1 MTTLFK
7 TLKDDWSISATVAGF
22 LAVLISYSGPLII
35 FFQAA
40 QKAEVSNAMMVSW
53 IWGISIGAA
62 VAGIF
67 LSIKFKVPVI
77 TAWSAPG
84 TALLVTLFPHI
95 SLNEAIAAYIT
106 TAIVIFFIGIT
117 GYFDKLLKWI
127 PQDVAAG
134 MMAGILFQFGVGLF
148 TASDSMPIIVFSML
162 LIFLIAKRLTPRYA
176 MIWVLITGIVLSL
189 ALGKMNPVTFDF
201 NLAIP
206 QWITPEWTWNA
217 TLNLTLPLILVS
229 LTGQFLPG
237 MAIMRLSGYDTPA
250 KPIITATS
258 IASLAVACVGG
269 ITIVLASITAALCMG
284 KDAHELKE
292 KRYIAGIA
300 NGLFYI
306 LGGLFAG
313 SIVMLFSL
321 LPKELV
327 AALAGLALL
336 GAIATNIS
344 AAMKSDEHR
353 DAALITFLATASG
366 MHFLGLSSV
375 FWGICIGVIAHLIL
389 SKKPTLTPSDTQFV
403 PNVQAL
409 DQPVQNIQLQN
420 IQPKDDR
427 SSPQTTSSSI
437 ISKANG
443 S

>member
-1 MTTLFK
+1 MATLFK
-7 TLKDDWSISATVAGF
+7 TLKNDWSISATVAGF

-40 QKAEVSNAMMVSW
+40 QRAHVSTDMMVSW

-62 VAGIF
+62 VSGIY
-67 LSIKFKVPVI
+67 LSIKYKTPVI

-84 TALLVTLFPHI
+84 TALLVTLFPNI
-95 SLNEAIAAYIT
+95 SLNEAVAAYIT
-106 TAIVIFFIGIT
+106 SAIVIFLIGIT

-134 MMAGILFQFGVGLF
+134 MMAGILFQFGISLF
-148 TASDSMPIIVFSML
+148 TASDSMPLIVFSML
-162 LIFLIAKRLTPRYA
+162 IVFLIAKRLMPRYT
-176 MIWVLITGIVLSL
+176 MIWVLAAGVLLSL
-189 ALGKMNPVTFDF
+189 ILGKMNPVDVSF

-206 QWITPEWTWNA
+206 QWISPEWTWNS
-217 TLNLTLPLILVS
+217 TLNLAVPLILVS

-237 MAIMRLSGYDTPA
+237 MAIMKLSGYDTPA

-300 NGLFYI
+300 NGIFYI

-344 AAMKSDEHR
+344 VAMKNDGQR
-353 DAALITFLATASG
+353 DAALITFLASASG

-375 FWGICIGVIAHLIL
+375 FWGICIGVIAHFI
-389 SKKPTLTPSDTQFV
+389 LTP
-403 PNVQAL
+403 
-409 DQPVQNIQLQN
+409 
-420 IQPKDDR
+420 R
-427 SSPQTTSSSI
+427 S
-437 ISKANG
+437 
-443 S
+443 

>member
-1 MTTLFK
+1 MATL
-7 TLKDDWSISATVAGF
+7 LKILKNDWSISATVAGF

-40 QKAEVSNAMMVSW
+40 QRAHVSTDMMVSW

-62 VAGIF
+62 VSGIY
-67 LSIKFKVPVI
+67 LSIKYKTPVI

-84 TALLVTLFPHI
+84 TALLVTLFPNV
-95 SLNEAIAAYIT
+95 SLNEAVAAYIT
-106 TAIVIFFIGIT
+106 SAIVIFLIGVT

-134 MMAGILFQFGVGLF
+134 MMAGILFQFGIGLF
-148 TASDSMPIIVFSML
+148 TASDSMPFIVFSML
-162 LIFLIAKRLTPRYA
+162 IVFLIAKRLMPRYT
-176 MIWVLITGIVLSL
+176 MIWVLAAGVLLSL
-189 ALGKMNPVTFDF
+189 ILGKMNPVDVSFS
-201 NLAIP
+201 LAIP
-206 QWITPEWTWNA
+206 QWISPEWTWNS
-217 TLNLTLPLILVS
+217 TLNLAVPLILVS

-237 MAIMRLSGYDTPA
+237 MAIMKLSGYDTPA
-250 KPIITATS
+250 KPIITVTS

-300 NGLFYI
+300 NGIFYI

-344 AAMKSDEHR
+344 VAMKNDSQR

-375 FWGICIGVIAHLIL
+375 FWGICIGVIAHFI
-389 SKKPTLTPSDTQFV
+389 LTP
-403 PNVQAL
+403 
-409 DQPVQNIQLQN
+409 
-420 IQPKDDR
+420 R
-427 SSPQTTSSSI
+427 STPAT
-437 ISKANG
+437 N
-443 S
+443 

>member
-1 MTTLFK
+1 MATLLK
-7 TLKDDWSISATVAGF
+7 TLKNDWSISATVAGF

-40 QKAEVSNAMMVSW
+40 QRAHVSTDMMVSW

-62 VAGIF
+62 VSGIY
-67 LSIKFKVPVI
+67 LSIKYKTPVI

-84 TALLVTLFPHI
+84 TALLVTLFPNV
-95 SLNEAIAAYIT
+95 SLNEAVAAYIT
-106 TAIVIFFIGIT
+106 SAIVIFLIGVT

-134 MMAGILFQFGVGLF
+134 MMAGILFQFGIGLF
-148 TASDSMPIIVFSML
+148 TASDSMPFIVFSML
-162 LIFLIAKRLTPRYA
+162 IVFLIAKRLMPRYT
-176 MIWVLITGIVLSL
+176 MIWVLAAGVLLSL
-189 ALGKMNPVTFDF
+189 ILSKMNPVDVSFS
-201 NLAIP
+201 LAIP
-206 QWITPEWTWNA
+206 QWISPEWTWNS
-217 TLNLTLPLILVS
+217 TLNLAIPLILVS

-237 MAIMRLSGYDTPA
+237 MAIMKLSGYDTPA
-250 KPIITATS
+250 KPIITVTS

-300 NGLFYI
+300 NGIFYI

-344 AAMKSDEHR
+344 VAMKNDNQR

-375 FWGICIGVIAHLIL
+375 FWGICIGVIAHFI
-389 SKKPTLTPSDTQFV
+389 LTP
-403 PNVQAL
+403 
-409 DQPVQNIQLQN
+409 
-420 IQPKDDR
+420 R
-427 SSPQTTSSSI
+427 STPAT
-437 ISKANG
+437 N
-443 S
+443 

>member
-1 MTTLFK
+1 MATLLK
-7 TLKDDWSISATVAGF
+7 TLKNDWSISATVAGF

-40 QKAEVSNAMMVSW
+40 QRAHVSTDMMVSW

-62 VAGIF
+62 VSGIY
-67 LSIKFKVPVI
+67 LSIKYKTPVI

-84 TALLVTLFPHI
+84 TALLVTLFPNV
-95 SLNEAIAAYIT
+95 SLNEAVAAYIT
-106 TAIVIFFIGIT
+106 SAIVIFLIGVT

-134 MMAGILFQFGVGLF
+134 MMAGILFQFGIGLF
-148 TASDSMPIIVFSML
+148 TASDSMPFIVFSML
-162 LIFLIAKRLTPRYA
+162 IVFLIAKRLMPRYT
-176 MIWVLITGIVLSL
+176 MIWVLAAGVLLSL
-189 ALGKMNPVTFDF
+189 FLGKMNPVDVSFS
-201 NLAIP
+201 LAIP
-206 QWITPEWTWNA
+206 QWISPEWTWNS
-217 TLNLTLPLILVS
+217 TLNLAVPLILVS

-237 MAIMRLSGYDTPA
+237 MAIMKLSGYNTPA

-300 NGLFYI
+300 NGIFYI

-344 AAMKSDEHR
+344 VAMKNDSQR

-375 FWGICIGVIAHLIL
+375 FWGICIGVIAHFI
-389 SKKPTLTPSDTQFV
+389 LTP
-403 PNVQAL
+403 
-409 DQPVQNIQLQN
+409 
-420 IQPKDDR
+420 R
-427 SSPQTTSSSI
+427 STPAT
-437 ISKANG
+437 N
-443 S
+443 

>member
-1 MTTLFK
+1 MATL
-7 TLKDDWSISATVAGF
+7 LKILKNDWSISATVAGF

-40 QKAEVSNAMMVSW
+40 QRAHVSTDMMVSW

-62 VAGIF
+62 VSGIY
-67 LSIKFKVPVI
+67 LSIKYKTPVI

-84 TALLVTLFPHI
+84 TALLVTLFPNV
-95 SLNEAIAAYIT
+95 SLNEAVAAYIT
-106 TAIVIFFIGIT
+106 SAIVIFLIGVT

-134 MMAGILFQFGVGLF
+134 MMAGILFQFGIGLF
-148 TASDSMPIIVFSML
+148 TASDSMPFIVFSML
-162 LIFLIAKRLTPRYA
+162 IVFLIAKRLMPRYT
-176 MIWVLITGIVLSL
+176 MIWVLAAGVLLSL
-189 ALGKMNPVTFDF
+189 ILGKMNPVDVSF

-206 QWITPEWTWNA
+206 QWISPEWTWNS
-217 TLNLTLPLILVS
+217 TLNLAIPLILVS

-237 MAIMRLSGYDTPA
+237 MAIMKLSGYGTPA
-250 KPIITATS
+250 KPIITVTS

-300 NGLFYI
+300 NGIFYI

-344 AAMKSDEHR
+344 VAMKNDNQR

-375 FWGICIGVIAHLIL
+375 FWGICIGVIAHFI
-389 SKKPTLTPSDTQFV
+389 LTP
-403 PNVQAL
+403 
-409 DQPVQNIQLQN
+409 
-420 IQPKDDR
+420 R
-427 SSPQTTSSSI
+427 STPAT
-437 ISKANG
+437 N
-443 S
+443 

>member
-1 MTTLFK
+1 MAPLFK
-7 TLKDDWSISATVAGF
+7 TLKNDWSISATVAGF

-40 QKAEVSNAMMVSW
+40 QRAHVSTDMMVSW

-62 VAGIF
+62 VSGIY
-67 LSIKFKVPVI
+67 LSIKYKTPVI

-84 TALLVTLFPHI
+84 TALLVTLFPNI
-95 SLNEAIAAYIT
+95 SLNEAVAAYIT
-106 TAIVIFFIGIT
+106 SAIVIFLIGIT

-134 MMAGILFQFGVGLF
+134 MMAGILFQFGISLF
-148 TASDSMPIIVFSML
+148 TASDSMPLIVFSML
-162 LIFLIAKRLTPRYA
+162 IVFLIAKRLMPRYT
-176 MIWVLITGIVLSL
+176 MIWVLAAGVLLSL
-189 ALGKMNPVTFDF
+189 ILGKMNPVDVSF

-206 QWITPEWTWNA
+206 QWISPEWTWNS
-217 TLNLTLPLILVS
+217 TLNLAVPLILVS

-237 MAIMRLSGYDTPA
+237 MAIMKLSGYDTPA

-269 ITIVLASITAALCMG
+269 ITTVLASITAALCMG

-300 NGLFYI
+300 NGIFYI

-344 AAMKSDEHR
+344 VAMKNDGQR
-353 DAALITFLATASG
+353 DAALITFLASASG

-375 FWGICIGVIAHLIL
+375 FWGICIGVIAHFI
-389 SKKPTLTPSDTQFV
+389 LTP
-403 PNVQAL
+403 
-409 DQPVQNIQLQN
+409 
-420 IQPKDDR
+420 R
-427 SSPQTTSSSI
+427 STPAT
-437 ISKANG
+437 N
-443 S
+443 

>member
-1 MTTLFK
+1 MATLLK
-7 TLKDDWSISATVAGF
+7 TLKNDWSISATVAGF

-40 QKAEVSNAMMVSW
+40 QRAHVSTDMMVSW

-62 VAGIF
+62 VSGIY
-67 LSIKFKVPVI
+67 LSIKYKTPVI

-84 TALLVTLFPHI
+84 TALLVTLFPNV
-95 SLNEAIAAYIT
+95 SLNEAVAAYIT
-106 TAIVIFFIGIT
+106 SAIVIFLIGVT

-134 MMAGILFQFGVGLF
+134 MMAGILFQFGIGLF
-148 TASDSMPIIVFSML
+148 TASDSMPFIVFSML
-162 LIFLIAKRLTPRYA
+162 IVFLIAKRLMPRYT
-176 MIWVLITGIVLSL
+176 MIWVLAAGVLLSL
-189 ALGKMNPVTFDF
+189 ILGKMNPVDVSFS
-201 NLAIP
+201 LAIP
-206 QWITPEWTWNA
+206 QWISPEWTWNS
-217 TLNLTLPLILVS
+217 TLNLAVPLILVS

-237 MAIMRLSGYDTPA
+237 MAIMKLSGYDTPA
-250 KPIITATS
+250 KPIITVTS

-300 NGLFYI
+300 NGIFYI

-344 AAMKSDEHR
+344 VAMKNDNQR

-375 FWGICIGVIAHLIL
+375 FWGICIGVIAHFIL
-389 SKKPTLTPSDTQFV
+389 
-403 PNVQAL
+403 
-409 DQPVQNIQLQN
+409 
-420 IQPKDDR
+420 
-427 SSPQTTSSSI
+427 
-437 ISKANG
+437 
-443 S
+443 

>member
-1 MTTLFK
+1 MATLFK
-7 TLKDDWSISATVAGF
+7 TLKNDWSISTTVAGF

-40 QKAEVSNAMMVSW
+40 QRAHVSTDMMVSW

-62 VAGIF
+62 VSGIY
-67 LSIKFKVPVI
+67 LSIKYKTPVI

-84 TALLVTLFPHI
+84 TALLVTLFPNI
-95 SLNEAIAAYIT
+95 SLNEAVAAYIT
-106 TAIVIFFIGIT
+106 SAIVIFLIGIT

-134 MMAGILFQFGVGLF
+134 MMAGILFQFGISLF
-148 TASDSMPIIVFSML
+148 TASDSMPLIVFSML
-162 LIFLIAKRLTPRYA
+162 FVFLVAKRLMPRYT
-176 MIWVLITGIVLSL
+176 MIWVLAAGVLLSL
-189 ALGKMNPVTFDF
+189 ILGKMNPVDVSF

-206 QWITPEWTWNA
+206 QWISPEWTWNS
-217 TLNLTLPLILVS
+217 TLNLAVPLILVS

-237 MAIMRLSGYDTPA
+237 MAIMKLSGYDTPA

-300 NGLFYI
+300 NGIFYI

-344 AAMKSDEHR
+344 VAMKNDGQR
-353 DAALITFLATASG
+353 DAALITFLASASG

-375 FWGICIGVIAHLIL
+375 FWGICIGVIAHFI
-389 SKKPTLTPSDTQFV
+389 LTP
-403 PNVQAL
+403 
-409 DQPVQNIQLQN
+409 
-420 IQPKDDR
+420 R
-427 SSPQTTSSSI
+427 STPAT
-437 ISKANG
+437 N
-443 S
+443 

>member
-1 MTTLFK
+1 MATLFK
-7 TLKDDWSISATVAGF
+7 TLKNDWSISATVAGF

-40 QKAEVSNAMMVSW
+40 QRAHVSTDMMVSW

-62 VAGIF
+62 VSGIY
-67 LSIKFKVPVI
+67 LSIKYKTPVI

-84 TALLVTLFPHI
+84 TALLVTLFPNI
-95 SLNEAIAAYIT
+95 SLNEAVAAYIT
-106 TAIVIFFIGIT
+106 SAIVIFLIGVT

-134 MMAGILFQFGVGLF
+134 MMAGILFQFGISLF
-148 TASDSMPIIVFSML
+148 TASDSMPLIVFSML
-162 LIFLIAKRLTPRYA
+162 IVFLIAKRLMPRYT
-176 MIWVLITGIVLSL
+176 MIWVLAAGVLLSL
-189 ALGKMNPVTFDF
+189 ILGKMNPVDVSF

-206 QWITPEWTWNA
+206 QWISPEWTWNS
-217 TLNLTLPLILVS
+217 TLNLAVPLILVS

-237 MAIMRLSGYDTPA
+237 MAIMKLSGYDTPA

-258 IASLAVACVGG
+258 IASLAVACIGG

-300 NGLFYI
+300 NGIFYI

-344 AAMKSDEHR
+344 VAMKNDGQR
-353 DAALITFLATASG
+353 DAALITFLASASG

-375 FWGICIGVIAHLIL
+375 FWGICIGVIAHFI
-389 SKKPTLTPSDTQFV
+389 LTP
-403 PNVQAL
+403 
-409 DQPVQNIQLQN
+409 
-420 IQPKDDR
+420 R
-427 SSPQTTSSSI
+427 SNPAT
-437 ISKANG
+437 N
-443 S
+443 

>member
-1 MTTLFK
+1 MATLFK
-7 TLKDDWSISATVAGF
+7 TLKNDWSISATVAGF

-40 QKAEVSNAMMVSW
+40 QRAHVSTDMMVSW

-62 VAGIF
+62 VSGIY
-67 LSIKFKVPVI
+67 LSIKYNTPVI

-84 TALLVTLFPHI
+84 TALLVTLFPNI
-95 SLNEAIAAYIT
+95 SLNEAVAAYIT
-106 TAIVIFFIGIT
+106 SAIVIFLIGIT

-134 MMAGILFQFGVGLF
+134 MMAGILFQFGISLF
-148 TASDSMPIIVFSML
+148 TASDSMPLIVFSML
-162 LIFLIAKRLTPRYA
+162 IVFLIAKRLMPRYT
-176 MIWVLITGIVLSL
+176 MIWVLAAGVLLSL
-189 ALGKMNPVTFDF
+189 ILGKMNPVDVSF

-206 QWITPEWTWNA
+206 QWISPEWTWNS
-217 TLNLTLPLILVS
+217 TLNLAVPLILVS

-237 MAIMRLSGYDTPA
+237 MAIMKLSGYDTPA

-300 NGLFYI
+300 NGIFYI

-344 AAMKSDEHR
+344 VAMKNDGQR
-353 DAALITFLATASG
+353 DAALITFLASASG

-375 FWGICIGVIAHLIL
+375 FWGICIGVIAHFI
-389 SKKPTLTPSDTQFV
+389 LTP
-403 PNVQAL
+403 
-409 DQPVQNIQLQN
+409 
-420 IQPKDDR
+420 R
-427 SSPQTTSSSI
+427 STPAT
-437 ISKANG
+437 N
-443 S
+443 

>member
-1 MTTLFK
+1 MATLLK

-40 QKAEVSNAMMVSW
+40 QKAQVSSAMMISW

-67 LSIKFKVPVI
+67 LSIKYKVPII

-95 SLNEAIAAYIT
+95 SLNEAVAAYIT
-106 TAIVIFFIGIT
+106 SAVVIFLVGIT
-117 GYFDKLLKWI
+117 GYFDKLLRWI

-134 MMAGILFQFGVGLF
+134 MMAGILFQFGLGLF
-148 TASDSMPIIVFSML
+148 TASDSMPIIVFGML
-162 LIFLIAKRLTPRYA
+162 AVFLVAKRLVPRYA
-176 MIWVLITGIVLSL
+176 MVWVLVCGVGLSL
-189 ALGKMNPVTFDF
+189 FLGKMNPVDVHFS
-201 NLAIP
+201 LAIP
-206 QWITPEWTWNA
+206 QFIRPQWSWNS
-217 TLNLTLPLILVS
+217 TLNLAIPLILVS
-229 LTGQFLPG
+229 LSGQFLPG
-237 MAIMRLSGYDTPA
+237 MAMMKISGYDTPA

-300 NGLFYI
+300 NGIFYI

-336 GAIATNIS
+336 GAIGTNITV
-344 AAMKSDEHR
+344 AMKSDAHR

-375 FWGICIGVIAHLIL
+375 FWGICIGVIAHLVL
-389 SKKPTLTPSDTQFV
+389 SKPAAKTT
-403 PNVQAL
+403 A
-409 DQPVQNIQLQN
+409 
-420 IQPKDDR
+420 
-427 SSPQTTSSSI
+427 TSSTQ
-437 ISKANG
+437 G

>member
-1 MTTLFK
+1 MNTLFQ
-7 TLKDDWSISATVAGF
+7 TLKNDWSISATVAGF

-40 QKAEVSNAMMVSW
+40 QQAQVSPDMMISW

-62 VAGIF
+62 LAGIF
-67 LSIKFKVPVI
+67 LSIKYKIPVV

-84 TALLVTLFPHI
+84 TALLVTLFPDI
-95 SLNEAIAAYIT
+95 SLNEAVAAYIT
-106 TAIVIFFIGIT
+106 SAVVIFFIGIT
-117 GYFDKLLKWI
+117 GYFDKLLSWI
-127 PQDVAAG
+127 PQEVAAG
-134 MMAGILFQFGVGLF
+134 MMAGILLQFGLGLF
-148 TASDSMPIIVFSML
+148 TATDTMPYIVFGML
-162 LIFLIAKRLTPRYA
+162 AVFLLAKRFSPRYA
-176 MIWVLITGIVLSL
+176 MVWVLVAGVVLSML
-189 ALGKMNPVTFDF
+189 LGKINPVTADF
-201 NLAIP
+201 SLAIP
-206 QWITPEWTWNA
+206 QFIAPEWTWNS
-217 TLNLTLPLILVS
+217 TLNLALPLILVS
-229 LTGQFLPG
+229 LSGQFLPG
-237 MAIMRLSGYDTPA
+237 MAILKLSGYDTPA
-250 KPIITATS
+250 KPIITTTS

-321 LPKELV
+321 MPKELI

-344 AAMKSDEHR
+344 VAMGKESQR

-375 FWGICIGVIAHLIL
+375 FWGICIGLVAHFLL
-389 SKKPTLTPSDTQFV
+389 SQKNRNAVPVTASD
-403 PNVQAL
+403 
-409 DQPVQNIQLQN
+409 
-420 IQPKDDR
+420 
-427 SSPQTTSSSI
+427 
-437 ISKANG
+437 SKRV
-443 S
+443 

>member
-1 MTTLFK
+1 MATLFK
-7 TLKDDWSISATVAGF
+7 TLKNDWSISATVAGF

-40 QKAEVSNAMMVSW
+40 QRAHVSTDMMVSW

-62 VAGIF
+62 VSGIY
-67 LSIKFKVPVI
+67 LSIKYKTPVI

-84 TALLVTLFPHI
+84 TALLVTLFPNI
-95 SLNEAIAAYIT
+95 SLNEAVAAYIT
-106 TAIVIFFIGIT
+106 SAIVIFLIGIT

-134 MMAGILFQFGVGLF
+134 MMAGILFQFGISLF
-148 TASDSMPIIVFSML
+148 TASDSMPLIVFSML
-162 LIFLIAKRLTPRYA
+162 IVFLIAKRLMPRYT
-176 MIWVLITGIVLSL
+176 MIWVLAAGVLLSL
-189 ALGKMNPVTFDF
+189 ILGKMNPVDVSF

-206 QWITPEWTWNA
+206 QWISPEWTWNS
-217 TLNLTLPLILVS
+217 TLNLAVPLILVS

-237 MAIMRLSGYDTPA
+237 MAIMKLSGYDTPA

-300 NGLFYI
+300 NGIFYI

-336 GAIATNIS
+336 SAIATNIS
-344 AAMKSDEHR
+344 VAMKNDGQR
-353 DAALITFLATASG
+353 DAALITFLASASG

-375 FWGICIGVIAHLIL
+375 FWGICIGVIAHFI
-389 SKKPTLTPSDTQFV
+389 LTP
-403 PNVQAL
+403 
-409 DQPVQNIQLQN
+409 
-420 IQPKDDR
+420 R
-427 SSPQTTSSSI
+427 STPAT
-437 ISKANG
+437 N
-443 S
+443 

>member
-1 MTTLFK
+1 MATLFR
-7 TLKDDWSISATVAGF
+7 TLKADWSISATVAGF

-40 QKAEVSNAMMVSW
+40 QQTNVSSAMMISW

-62 VAGIF
+62 VAGIY
-67 LSIKFKVPVI
+67 LSIRYKTPVI

-95 SLNEAIAAYIT
+95 SLNEAVGAYIT
-106 TAIVIFFIGIT
+106 SALVIFAIGAT

-134 MMAGILFQFGVGLF
+134 MMAGILFQFGLGLF
-148 TASDSMPIIVFSML
+148 KATDSMPIIVFGML
-162 LIFLIAKRLTPRYA
+162 GVYLVAKRLSPRYA
-176 MIWVLITGIVLSL
+176 MIWVLVSGIGLSL
-189 ALGKMNPVTFDF
+189 ILGKMNPVEMNFS
-201 NLAIP
+201 LAIP
-206 QWITPEWTWNA
+206 QFIMPEWSWNS
-217 TLNLTLPLILVS
+217 TLNLTIPLILVS
-229 LTGQFLPG
+229 LSGQFLPG
-237 MAIMRLSGYDTPA
+237 MAIMKLSGYDTPA
-250 KPIITATS
+250 KPIISVTS

-284 KDAHELKE
+284 KDAHELKD
-292 KRYIAGIA
+292 KRYIAGIT
-300 NGLFYI
+300 NGIFYI

-344 AAMKSDEHR
+344 MAMKNDAQR

-375 FWGICIGVIAHLIL
+375 FWGICIGVIAHLVL
-389 SKKPTLTPSDTQFV
+389 SKHEPSTAAVASTQ
-403 PNVQAL
+403 
-409 DQPVQNIQLQN
+409 
-420 IQPKDDR
+420 
-427 SSPQTTSSSI
+427 SSKS
-437 ISKANG
+437 
-443 S
+443 

>member
-1 MTTLFK
+1 MATLFK
-7 TLKDDWSISATVAGF
+7 TLKNDWSISATVAGF

-40 QKAEVSNAMMVSW
+40 QRAHVSTDMMVSW

-62 VAGIF
+62 VSGIY
-67 LSIKFKVPVI
+67 LSIKYKTPVI

-84 TALLVTLFPHI
+84 TALLVTLFPNI
-95 SLNEAIAAYIT
+95 SLNEAVAAYIT
-106 TAIVIFFIGIT
+106 SAIVIFLIGIT

-134 MMAGILFQFGVGLF
+134 MMAGILFQFGISLF
-148 TASDSMPIIVFSML
+148 TASDSMPLIVFSML
-162 LIFLIAKRLTPRYA
+162 IVFLIAKRLMPRYT
-176 MIWVLITGIVLSL
+176 MIWVLAAGVLLSL
-189 ALGKMNPVTFDF
+189 ILGKMNPVDVSF

-206 QWITPEWTWNA
+206 QWISPEWTWNS
-217 TLNLTLPLILVS
+217 TLNLAVPLILVS

-237 MAIMRLSGYDTPA
+237 MAIMKLSGYDTPA

-300 NGLFYI
+300 NGIFYI

-344 AAMKSDEHR
+344 VAMKNDGQR
-353 DAALITFLATASG
+353 DAALITFLASASG

-375 FWGICIGVIAHLIL
+375 FWGICIGVIAHFIL
-389 SKKPTLTPSDTQFV
+389 TLRSTPAT
-403 PNVQAL
+403 N
-409 DQPVQNIQLQN
+409 
-420 IQPKDDR
+420 
-427 SSPQTTSSSI
+427 
-437 ISKANG
+437 
-443 S
+443 

>member
-1 MTTLFK
+1 MATLLK
-7 TLKDDWSISATVAGF
+7 TLKNDWSISATVAGF

-40 QKAEVSNAMMVSW
+40 QRAHVSTDMMVSW

-62 VAGIF
+62 VSGIY
-67 LSIKFKVPVI
+67 LSIKYKTPVI

-95 SLNEAIAAYIT
+95 SLNEAVAAYIT
-106 TAIVIFFIGIT
+106 SAIVIFLIGVT

-134 MMAGILFQFGVGLF
+134 MMAGILFQFGIGLF
-148 TASDSMPIIVFSML
+148 TASDSMPFIVFSML
-162 LIFLIAKRLTPRYA
+162 IVFLVAKRLMPRYT
-176 MIWVLITGIVLSL
+176 MIWVLAAGVLLSL
-189 ALGKMNPVTFDF
+189 ILGKMNPVDVSFS
-201 NLAIP
+201 LAIP
-206 QWITPEWTWNA
+206 QWISPEWTWNS
-217 TLNLTLPLILVS
+217 TLNLSVPLILVS

-237 MAIMRLSGYDTPA
+237 MAIMKLSGYDTPA
-250 KPIITATS
+250 KPIITVTS

-300 NGLFYI
+300 NGIFYI

-344 AAMKSDEHR
+344 VAIKNDNQR

-375 FWGICIGVIAHLIL
+375 FWGICIGVIAHFI
-389 SKKPTLTPSDTQFV
+389 LTP
-403 PNVQAL
+403 
-409 DQPVQNIQLQN
+409 
-420 IQPKDDR
+420 R
-427 SSPQTTSSSI
+427 STS
-437 ISKANG
+437 ATN
-443 S
+443 

>member
-1 MTTLFK
+1 MATLLK
-7 TLKDDWSISATVAGF
+7 TLKNDWSISATVAGF

-40 QKAEVSNAMMVSW
+40 QRAHVSTDMMVSW

-62 VAGIF
+62 VSGIY
-67 LSIKFKVPVI
+67 LSIKYKTPVI

-84 TALLVTLFPHI
+84 TALLVTLFPNI
-95 SLNEAIAAYIT
+95 SLNEAVAAYIT
-106 TAIVIFFIGIT
+106 SAIVIFLIGVT

-134 MMAGILFQFGVGLF
+134 MMAGILFQFGIGLF
-148 TASDSMPIIVFSML
+148 TASDSMPFIVFSML
-162 LIFLIAKRLTPRYA
+162 IVFLIAKRLIPRYT
-176 MIWVLITGIVLSL
+176 MIWVLAAGVLLSL
-189 ALGKMNPVTFDF
+189 FLGKMNPVDVSF

-206 QWITPEWTWNA
+206 QWISPEWTWNS
-217 TLNLTLPLILVS
+217 TLNLAVPLILVS

-237 MAIMRLSGYDTPA
+237 MAIMKLSGYDTPA
-250 KPIITATS
+250 KPIITVTS

-300 NGLFYI
+300 NGIFYI

-344 AAMKSDEHR
+344 VAMKNDSQR
-353 DAALITFLATASG
+353 DAALITFLATASS

-375 FWGICIGVIAHLIL
+375 FWGICIGVIAHFI
-389 SKKPTLTPSDTQFV
+389 LTP
-403 PNVQAL
+403 
-409 DQPVQNIQLQN
+409 
-420 IQPKDDR
+420 R
-427 SSPQTTSSSI
+427 STPTT
-437 ISKANG
+437 N
-443 S
+443 

>member
-1 MTTLFK
+1 MATLLK
-7 TLKDDWSISATVAGF
+7 TLKNDWSISATVAGF

-40 QKAEVSNAMMVSW
+40 QRAHVSTDMMMSW

-62 VAGIF
+62 VSGIY
-67 LSIKFKVPVI
+67 LSIKYKTPVI

-84 TALLVTLFPHI
+84 TALLVTLFPNV
-95 SLNEAIAAYIT
+95 SLNEAVAAYIT
-106 TAIVIFFIGIT
+106 SAIVIFLIGVT

-134 MMAGILFQFGVGLF
+134 MMAGILFQFGIGLF
-148 TASDSMPIIVFSML
+148 TASDSMPFIVFSML
-162 LIFLIAKRLTPRYA
+162 IVFLIAKRLMPRYT
-176 MIWVLITGIVLSL
+176 MIWVLAAGVLLSL
-189 ALGKMNPVTFDF
+189 FLGKMNPVDVSFS
-201 NLAIP
+201 LAIP
-206 QWITPEWTWNA
+206 QWISPEWTWNS
-217 TLNLTLPLILVS
+217 TLNLAIPLILVS

-237 MAIMRLSGYDTPA
+237 MAIMKLSGYDTPA
-250 KPIITATS
+250 KPIITVTS

-300 NGLFYI
+300 NGIFYI

-344 AAMKSDEHR
+344 VAMKNDNQR

-375 FWGICIGVIAHLIL
+375 FWGICIGVIAHFI
-389 SKKPTLTPSDTQFV
+389 LTP
-403 PNVQAL
+403 
-409 DQPVQNIQLQN
+409 
-420 IQPKDDR
+420 R
-427 SSPQTTSSSI
+427 STPAT
-437 ISKANG
+437 N
-443 S
+443 

>member
-1 MTTLFK
+1 MATLLK

-40 QKAEVSNAMMVSW
+40 QKAQVSSAMMISW

-67 LSIKFKVPVI
+67 LSIKYKVPII

-95 SLNEAIAAYIT
+95 SLNEAVAAYIT
-106 TAIVIFFIGIT
+106 SAVVIFLVGIT
-117 GYFDKLLKWI
+117 GYFDKLLRWI

-134 MMAGILFQFGVGLF
+134 MMAGILFQFGLGLF
-148 TASDSMPIIVFSML
+148 TASDSMPTIVFGML
-162 LIFLIAKRLTPRYA
+162 AVFLVAKRLVPRYA
-176 MIWVLITGIVLSL
+176 MVWVLVCGVGLSL
-189 ALGKMNPVTFDF
+189 FLGKMNPVDVHFS
-201 NLAIP
+201 LAIP
-206 QWITPEWTWNA
+206 QFIRPQWSWNS
-217 TLNLTLPLILVS
+217 TLNLAIPLILVS
-229 LTGQFLPG
+229 LSGQFLPG
-237 MAIMRLSGYDTPA
+237 MAMMKISGYDTPA

-300 NGLFYI
+300 NGIFYI

-336 GAIATNIS
+336 GAIGTNITV
-344 AAMKSDEHR
+344 AMKSDAHR

-375 FWGICIGVIAHLIL
+375 FWGICIGIIAHLVL
-389 SKKPTLTPSDTQFV
+389 SKPAAKTT
-403 PNVQAL
+403 A
-409 DQPVQNIQLQN
+409 
-420 IQPKDDR
+420 
-427 SSPQTTSSSI
+427 TSSTQ
-437 ISKANG
+437 G

>member
-1 MTTLFK
+1 MATLFK
-7 TLKDDWSISATVAGF
+7 TLKNDWSISATVAGF

-40 QKAEVSNAMMVSW
+40 QRAHVSTDMMVSW

-62 VAGIF
+62 ISGIY
-67 LSIKFKVPVI
+67 LSIKYKTPVI

-84 TALLVTLFPHI
+84 TALLVTLFPNV
-95 SLNEAIAAYIT
+95 SLNEAVAAYIT
-106 TAIVIFFIGIT
+106 SAIVIFLIGVT

-134 MMAGILFQFGVGLF
+134 MMAGILFQFGISLF
-148 TASDSMPIIVFSML
+148 TASDSMPLIVFSML
-162 LIFLIAKRLTPRYA
+162 IVFLVAKRLMPRYT
-176 MIWVLITGIVLSL
+176 MIWVLAAGVLLSL
-189 ALGKMNPVTFDF
+189 ILGKMNPVDVSF

-206 QWITPEWTWNA
+206 QWISPEWTWNS
-217 TLNLTLPLILVS
+217 TLNLAVPLILVS

-237 MAIMRLSGYDTPA
+237 MAIMKLSGYDTPA

-300 NGLFYI
+300 NGIFYI

-344 AAMKSDEHR
+344 VAMKNDGQR
-353 DAALITFLATASG
+353 DAALITFLASASG

-375 FWGICIGVIAHLIL
+375 FWGICIGVIAHFI
-389 SKKPTLTPSDTQFV
+389 LTP
-403 PNVQAL
+403 
-409 DQPVQNIQLQN
+409 
-420 IQPKDDR
+420 R
-427 SSPQTTSSSI
+427 STPAT
-437 ISKANG
+437 N
-443 S
+443 

>member
-1 MTTLFK
+1 MATLFK
-7 TLKDDWSISATVAGF
+7 TLKNDWSISATVAGF

-40 QKAEVSNAMMVSW
+40 QRAHVSTDMMVSW

-62 VAGIF
+62 ISGIY
-67 LSIKFKVPVI
+67 LSIKYKTPVI

-84 TALLVTLFPHI
+84 TALLVTLFPNI
-95 SLNEAIAAYIT
+95 SLNEAVAAYIT
-106 TAIVIFFIGIT
+106 SAIVIFLIGIT

-127 PQDVAAG
+127 PQDVTAG
-134 MMAGILFQFGVGLF
+134 MMAGILFQFGISLF
-148 TASDSMPIIVFSML
+148 TASDSMPLIVFSML
-162 LIFLIAKRLTPRYA
+162 IVFLIAKRLMPRYT
-176 MIWVLITGIVLSL
+176 MIWVLAAGVLLSL
-189 ALGKMNPVTFDF
+189 ILGKMNPVDVSFS
-201 NLAIP
+201 LAIP
-206 QWITPEWTWNA
+206 QWISPEWTWNS
-217 TLNLTLPLILVS
+217 TLNLAVPLILVS

-237 MAIMRLSGYDTPA
+237 MAIMKLSGYDTPA

-300 NGLFYI
+300 NGIFYI

-344 AAMKSDEHR
+344 VAMKNDGQR
-353 DAALITFLATASG
+353 DAALITFLASASG

-375 FWGICIGVIAHLIL
+375 FWGICIGVIAHFI
-389 SKKPTLTPSDTQFV
+389 LTP
-403 PNVQAL
+403 
-409 DQPVQNIQLQN
+409 
-420 IQPKDDR
+420 R
-427 SSPQTTSSSI
+427 STPAT
-437 ISKANG
+437 N
-443 S
+443 

>member
-1 MTTLFK
+1 MATLLK
-7 TLKDDWSISATVAGF
+7 TLKNDWSISATVAGF

-40 QKAEVSNAMMVSW
+40 QRAHVSTDMMVSW

-62 VAGIF
+62 VSGIY
-67 LSIKFKVPVI
+67 LSIKYKTPVI

-84 TALLVTLFPHI
+84 TALLVTLFPNV
-95 SLNEAIAAYIT
+95 SLNEAVAAYIT
-106 TAIVIFFIGIT
+106 SAIVIFLIGIT

-134 MMAGILFQFGVGLF
+134 MMAGILFQFGIGLF
-148 TASDSMPIIVFSML
+148 TASDSMPFIVFSML
-162 LIFLIAKRLTPRYA
+162 IVFLIAKRLMPRYT
-176 MIWVLITGIVLSL
+176 MIWVLAAGVLLSL
-189 ALGKMNPVTFDF
+189 ILGKMNPVDVSFS
-201 NLAIP
+201 LAIP
-206 QWITPEWTWNA
+206 QWISPEWTWNS
-217 TLNLTLPLILVS
+217 TLNLALPLILVS

-237 MAIMRLSGYDTPA
+237 MAIMKLSGYDTPA
-250 KPIITATS
+250 KPIISVTS
-258 IASLAVACVGG
+258 IASLAVACIGG

-300 NGLFYI
+300 NGIFYI

-344 AAMKSDEHR
+344 VAMRNDSQR

-375 FWGICIGVIAHLIL
+375 FWGICIGVIAHFI
-389 SKKPTLTPSDTQFV
+389 LTPRST
-403 PNVQAL
+403 
-409 DQPVQNIQLQN
+409 PVTN
-420 IQPKDDR
+420 
-427 SSPQTTSSSI
+427 
-437 ISKANG
+437 
-443 S
+443 

>member
-1 MTTLFK
+1 MATLFK
-7 TLKDDWSISATVAGF
+7 TLKNDWSISATVAGF

-40 QKAEVSNAMMVSW
+40 QRAHVSTDMMVSW

-62 VAGIF
+62 VSGIY
-67 LSIKFKVPVI
+67 LSIKYKTPVI

-84 TALLVTLFPHI
+84 TALLVTLFPNV
-95 SLNEAIAAYIT
+95 SLNEAVAAYIT
-106 TAIVIFFIGIT
+106 SAIVIFLIGVT
-117 GYFDKLLKWI
+117 GYFDKLLKWT

-134 MMAGILFQFGVGLF
+134 MMAGILFQFGIGLF
-148 TASDSMPIIVFSML
+148 TASDSMPFIVFSML
-162 LIFLIAKRLTPRYA
+162 IVFLIAKRLMPRYT
-176 MIWVLITGIVLSL
+176 MIWVLAAGVLLSL
-189 ALGKMNPVTFDF
+189 ILGKMNPVDVSFS
-201 NLAIP
+201 LAIP
-206 QWITPEWTWNA
+206 QWISPEWTWNS
-217 TLNLTLPLILVS
+217 TLNLAIPLILVS

-237 MAIMRLSGYDTPA
+237 MAIMKLSGYDTPA
-250 KPIITATS
+250 KPIITVTS

-292 KRYIAGIA
+292 KRYITGIA
-300 NGLFYI
+300 NGIFYI

-344 AAMKSDEHR
+344 VAMKNDNQR

-375 FWGICIGVIAHLIL
+375 FWGICIGVIAHFI
-389 SKKPTLTPSDTQFV
+389 LTP
-403 PNVQAL
+403 
-409 DQPVQNIQLQN
+409 
-420 IQPKDDR
+420 R
-427 SSPQTTSSSI
+427 STPAT
-437 ISKANG
+437 N
-443 S
+443 

>member
-1 MTTLFK
+1 MATLLK
-7 TLKDDWSISATVAGF
+7 TLKNDWSISATVAGF

-40 QKAEVSNAMMVSW
+40 QRAHVSTDMMVSW

-62 VAGIF
+62 VSGIY
-67 LSIKFKVPVI
+67 LSIKYKTPVI

-84 TALLVTLFPHI
+84 TALLVTLFPNV
-95 SLNEAIAAYIT
+95 SLNEAVAAYIT
-106 TAIVIFFIGIT
+106 SAIVIFLIGVT

-134 MMAGILFQFGVGLF
+134 MMAGILFQFGIGLF
-148 TASDSMPIIVFSML
+148 TASDSMPFIVFSML
-162 LIFLIAKRLTPRYA
+162 IVFLIAKRVMPRYT
-176 MIWVLITGIVLSL
+176 MIWVLAAGVLLSL
-189 ALGKMNPVTFDF
+189 ILGKMNPVDVSF

-206 QWITPEWTWNA
+206 QWISPEWTWNS
-217 TLNLTLPLILVS
+217 TLNLAIPLILVS

-237 MAIMRLSGYDTPA
+237 MAIMKLSGYDTPA
-250 KPIITATS
+250 KPIITVTS

-300 NGLFYI
+300 NGIFYI

-344 AAMKSDEHR
+344 VAMKNDHQR

-375 FWGICIGVIAHLIL
+375 FWGICIGVIAHFI
-389 SKKPTLTPSDTQFV
+389 LTP
-403 PNVQAL
+403 
-409 DQPVQNIQLQN
+409 
-420 IQPKDDR
+420 R
-427 SSPQTTSSSI
+427 STPAT
-437 ISKANG
+437 N
-443 S
+443 

>member
-1 MTTLFK
+1 MATLLK
-7 TLKDDWSISATVAGF
+7 TLKNDWSISATVAGF

-40 QKAEVSNAMMVSW
+40 QRAHVSTDMMVSW

-62 VAGIF
+62 VSGIY
-67 LSIKFKVPVI
+67 LSIKYKTPVI

-84 TALLVTLFPHI
+84 TALLVTLFPNV
-95 SLNEAIAAYIT
+95 SLNEAVAAYIT
-106 TAIVIFFIGIT
+106 SAIVIFLIGVT

-134 MMAGILFQFGVGLF
+134 MMAGILFQFGIGLF
-148 TASDSMPIIVFSML
+148 TASDSMPFIVFSML
-162 LIFLIAKRLTPRYA
+162 IVFLIAKRLMPRYT
-176 MIWVLITGIVLSL
+176 MIWVLAAGVLLSL
-189 ALGKMNPVTFDF
+189 ILGKMNPVDVSFS
-201 NLAIP
+201 LAIP
-206 QWITPEWTWNA
+206 QWISPEWTWNS
-217 TLNLTLPLILVS
+217 TLNLAVPLILVS

-237 MAIMRLSGYDTPA
+237 MAIMKLSGYDTPA
-250 KPIITATS
+250 KPIISVTS

-300 NGLFYI
+300 NGIFYI

-344 AAMKSDEHR
+344 VAMKNDSQR

-375 FWGICIGVIAHLIL
+375 FWGICIGVIAHFI
-389 SKKPTLTPSDTQFV
+389 LTP
-403 PNVQAL
+403 
-409 DQPVQNIQLQN
+409 
-420 IQPKDDR
+420 R
-427 SSPQTTSSSI
+427 STPAT
-437 ISKANG
+437 N
-443 S
+443 

>member
-1 MTTLFK
+1 MATLFK
-7 TLKDDWSISATVAGF
+7 TLKNDWSISATVAGF

-40 QKAEVSNAMMVSW
+40 QRAHVSTDMMVSW

-62 VAGIF
+62 VSGIY
-67 LSIKFKVPVI
+67 LSIKYKTPVI

-84 TALLVTLFPHI
+84 TALLVTLFPNI
-95 SLNEAIAAYIT
+95 SLNEAVAAYIT
-106 TAIVIFFIGIT
+106 SAIVIFLIGIT

-134 MMAGILFQFGVGLF
+134 MMAGILFQFGISLF
-148 TASDSMPIIVFSML
+148 TASDSMPLIVFSML
-162 LIFLIAKRLTPRYA
+162 IVFLVAKRLMPRYT
-176 MIWVLITGIVLSL
+176 MIWVLAAGVLLSL
-189 ALGKMNPVTFDF
+189 ILGKMNPVDVSF

-206 QWITPEWTWNA
+206 QWISPEWTWNS
-217 TLNLTLPLILVS
+217 TLNLAVPLILVS

-237 MAIMRLSGYDTPA
+237 MAIMKLSGYDTPA

-300 NGLFYI
+300 NGIFYV

-344 AAMKSDEHR
+344 VAMKNDGQR
-353 DAALITFLATASG
+353 DAALITFLASASG

-375 FWGICIGVIAHLIL
+375 FWGICIGVIAHFI
-389 SKKPTLTPSDTQFV
+389 LTP
-403 PNVQAL
+403 
-409 DQPVQNIQLQN
+409 
-420 IQPKDDR
+420 R
-427 SSPQTTSSSI
+427 STPAT
-437 ISKANG
+437 N
-443 S
+443 